1 MRSASARRFRD
12 LVHDITLEQGRKLTV
27 SETGLVRSVAALL
40 VRGEELQAAAVRGDP
55 VDADQLVR
63 TASEARRLLAMLGK
77 RAVRHESELPNLA
90 QHLAQH
96 YGTVTEGA
104 DASSAL
110 PGSQTATD
118 IDNAMGGASKARRTA
133 SRKRLTSDKEDA
145 S

>member
-1 MRSASARRFRD
+1 
-12 LVHDITLEQGRKLTV
+12 VHDITLEQGRKLTV
-27 SETGLVRSVAALL
+27 SETGLVRSAAALL

-104 DASSAL
+104 DASSASL
-110 PGSQTATD
+110 PGSQTAAD